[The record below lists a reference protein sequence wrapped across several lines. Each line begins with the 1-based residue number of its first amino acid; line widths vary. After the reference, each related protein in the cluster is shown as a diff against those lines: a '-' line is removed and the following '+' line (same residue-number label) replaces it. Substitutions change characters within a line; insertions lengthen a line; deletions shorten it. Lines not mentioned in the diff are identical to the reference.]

1 MASILRK
8 QSVNDIF
15 LDQII
20 KTKSP
25 NSAFAKNLRLL
36 RVDLFLLVSLY
47 LQVLVRCWLWKSPV
61 VSVSRPGVQSLKY
74 TWSYLGS
81 GFKYF
86 FMFTPTLGKWS
97 KLTMIFFKSV
107 ETTNWLQVVQLT
119 TVWQHWYWASQ
130 VAKHVNFHCHWR
142 NHPWFLQCLLFNIRC
157 AELTAPGAAQ
167 YQACSYI
174 V

>member
-1 MASILRK
+1 M
-8 QSVNDIF
+8 IF
-15 LDQII
+15 FLI
-20 KTKSP
+20 
-25 NSAFAKNLRLL
+25 RLL
-36 RVDLFLLVSLY
+36 KLRVQTQLLQKISGCYAWISSFWYLY

-130 VAKHVNFHCHWR
+130 VANMLISTATGETTPGFSNVCCSTFVVRNWLHQVLHNIKHV
-142 NHPWFLQCLLFNIRC
+142 LI
-157 AELTAPGAAQ
+157 
-167 YQACSYI
+167 
-174 V
+174 

>member
-1 MASILRK
+1 M
-8 QSVNDIF
+8 IF
-15 LDQII
+15 FLI
-20 KTKSP
+20 
-25 NSAFAKNLRLL
+25 RLL
-36 RVDLFLLVSLY
+36 KLRVQTQLLQKISGCYAWISSFWYLY

-81 GFKYF
+81 GFKF
-86 FMFTPTLGKWS
+86 FYVHPYPRE
-97 KLTMIFFKSV
+97 MIQIDDDIFQKRW
-107 ETTNWLQVVQLT
+107 NHQLVT
-119 TVWQHWYWASQ
+119 GCTVDYSLAALILSITSGQ
-130 VAKHVNFHCHWR
+130 HVNFHCHWR